1 MKHVYQ
7 EFRLSHWVDGGA
19 IYLKPRRSRFED
31 EEPNPVLGVLR
42 LGCASESRGR
52 LYMS

>member
-7 EFRLSHWVDGGA
+7 EFRLDGA

-31 EEPNPVLGVLR
+31 EDPNPVLDVLH
-42 LGCASESRGR
+42 LKKYFSKKSG
-52 LYMS
+52 

>member
-1 MKHVYQ
+1 MKYVYQ
-7 EFRLSHWVDGGA
+7 EFRLDGA

-31 EEPNPVLGVLR
+31 EDPNPVLDVLH
-42 LGCASESRGR
+42 LGCTSDIHGR